1 MPEKFEG
8 PEKPKNPQ
16 EQGKET
22 NDSEKVIT
30 LPNRE
35 EMLARLIKVS
45 DNSHLQERF
54 YPILLKV
61 AGQERVPQGIVK
73 MLALAIHDY
82 TEGMPPMIANLMY
95 MQAPGFIDALV
106 TDPEAAKEAKDRLQ
120 EVLGGK

>member
-1 MPEKFEG
+1 MPEKFGG
-8 PEKPKNPQ
+8 PEEPKNPQ
-16 EQGKET
+16 EKGGDARQ
-22 NDSEKVIT
+22 KVIA

-54 YPILLKV
+54 YPILLKA
-61 AGQERVPQGIVK
+61 AGQERVPQGIVM

-82 TEGMPPMIANLMY
+82 TEGMPPMMANLMY

-106 TDPEAAKEAKDRLQ
+106 TDPEAAQEAKGLLQ
-120 EVLGGK
+120 EVLGGNK